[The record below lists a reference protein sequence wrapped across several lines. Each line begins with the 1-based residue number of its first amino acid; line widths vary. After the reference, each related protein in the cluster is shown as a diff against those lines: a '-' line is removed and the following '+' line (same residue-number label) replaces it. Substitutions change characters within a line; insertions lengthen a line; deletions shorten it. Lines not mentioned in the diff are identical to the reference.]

1 MRVAKLAVLIFLA
14 ASIPSAATAQS
25 AARESERMMAH
36 WRCSV
41 WASMTNDPAGSQDHF
56 ERGLESAR
64 TFVEAARAGQIS
76 ESDWNETVPVG
87 VALTM
92 SGPTTDFIVGR
103 MFGLISD
110 DAYDRVAKRDAN
122 GQLLAPEEYILDQA
136 LQSVL
141 ARNLL
146 EESNCSVL

>member
-1 MRVAKLAVLIFLA
+1 
-14 ASIPSAATAQS
+14 
-25 AARESERMMAH
+25 
-36 WRCSV
+36 
-41 WASMTNDPAGSQDHF
+41 
-56 ERGLESAR
+56 
-64 TFVEAARAGQIS
+64 
-76 ESDWNETVPVG
+76 
-87 VALTM
+87 
-92 SGPTTDFIVGR
+92 